1 MSSDL
6 QPRRK
11 FAQFS
16 GEVPQS
22 ILRSILADSAVG
34 QVLPAIRQLPLPDWW
49 LAGGA
54 IRNTIWKSIYGADCQ
69 LAIKDF
75 DVAFYDAKGDREQ
88 ERTAKEALENQFPG
102 SIFDVKNQ
110 ASFATWRA
118 GRRTYASSLDGIADW
133 QHTATAVGVKLDQN
147 GHWWFIA
154 PFGFD
159 DLLNGVVRLGP
170 AHFDSTSAIEKGATY
185 LLKCPALTTASGFV
199 PCLTNPFVSG

>member
-1 MSSDL
+1 MTSHL
-6 QPRRK
+6 QPHWK
-11 FAQFS
+11 NAQFS
-16 GEVPQS
+16 GEMPQS
-22 ILRSILADSAVG
+22 ILQSILADSAVG
-34 QVLPAIRQLPLPDWW
+34 RVLPAIEQLSLSDWW

-54 IRNTIWKSIYGADCQ
+54 IRNTVWKSIYGADCQ
-69 LAIKDF
+69 LTIKDF
-75 DVAFYDAKGDREQ
+75 DVAFFDANGDREQ
-88 ERTAKEALENQFPG
+88 ERSAKETLEKQFPG
-102 SIFDVKNQ
+102 YVFDVKNQ

-147 GHWWFIA
+147 GGWRFIA

-185 LLKCPALTTASGFV
+185 LVKCPALTTASGFV
-199 PCLTNPFVSG
+199 PCLTNPYI